1 MNLVLESLVLL
12 CKQSEERVRFGRRL
26 SFFHGEMS
34 TGKSTIAE
42 LIDYCLGGSLQKT
55 PAIQS
60 ELVGV
65 QLQALAGD
73 TALLIERNP
82 NTTTSVEVSW
92 EREGEAGRENLPLQA
107 GEEPVV
113 GNEIYNF
120 SDFLLCSLGMPVLK
134 VRKRKGEPDSALQRL
149 SFRDFYRFCYLDQ
162 PDLDSSFFLLEQP
175 IRQEKSKDVLRYV
188 LGFHSDRLNEL
199 QAELSEVRQ
208 KQRTMREASKQIDEF
223 LHRYGFASKATI
235 EFEIDKLND
244 EEEKLDE
251 EIENQGNED
260 LPAATVAEEDQYL
273 INALSEAIASKAE
286 AIADI
291 EQRLKEQE
299 SLIAEF
305 IGMKFK
311 LARSSTASELLKGA
325 SFHACPA
332 CGTEVNQKSDGVH
345 CVLCKSDLAKAPGGF
360 ESDNVVMERDLSDRI
375 DDLKRSVQR
384 LKRSLDRQ
392 REELS
397 ALTTK
402 RADAQ
407 RSIDFARRQVES
419 EYIKRARRLESRR
432 GAIRERRSL
441 LVRIMGMPGEVEA
454 KLKEA
459 DTLSAMISK
468 LEREIQ
474 TEQGRFE
481 AGRENVNALE
491 KNFHAI
497 LRAIHFPEIKADDK
511 VFLNQRTWFPYLHPK
526 GNESLAWTFSDAGSG
541 GKMVLFKICFALALH
556 QTAAQ
561 RELPLPRLIVID
573 SPMKNITPDINPEIF
588 RNFYAELYRLLQGD
602 LKSWQCIM
610 IDQTLFESP
619 STLEDYLERLMT
631 KDNPERPPLIGYY
644 RGH

>member
-1 MNLVLESLVLL
+1 MNLVVESLVLL
-12 CKQSEERVRFGRRL
+12 CKQSEERVHFGRRL

-82 NTTTSVEVSW
+82 NTITSVEVSW
-92 EREGEAGRENLPLQA
+92 EREGEVGRENLPLQS
-107 GEEPVV
+107 GEEPII
-113 GNEIYNF
+113 GNEIYNY
-120 SDFLLCSLGMPVLK
+120 SDFLLRSLDIPVLK
-134 VRKRKGEPDSALQRL
+134 VRKRKGDPESALQRL

-162 PDLDSSFFLLEQP
+162 PDLDSSFFLLDQP

-208 KQRTMREASKQIDEF
+208 KQRTMREAAKQIDEF

-251 EIENQGNED
+251 EIENQGSDD

-273 INALSEAIASKAE
+273 INALSEAITSKAE

-291 EQRLKEQE
+291 KQRLKEQE

-305 IGMKFK
+305 IAMKFK

-325 SFHACPA
+325 AFHACPA
-332 CGTEVNQKSDGVH
+332 CGTEVSQKSDGAH
-345 CVLCKSDLAKAPGGF
+345 CVLCKSDLAEAPGGF
-360 ESDNVVMERDLSDRI
+360 GSDNAVMERDLSDRI

-384 LKRSLDRQ
+384 LKRSHDRQ
-392 REELS
+392 SEELS

-407 RSIDFARRQVES
+407 RSVDFARRQVES

-441 LVRIMGMPGEVEA
+441 LVRIMGMPGEVEG

-459 DTLSAMISK
+459 DTLSTMISK

-491 KNFHAI
+491 KNFHAL

-511 VFLNQRTWFPYLHPK
+511 VFLNQRSWFPYLHPK

-573 SPMKNITPDINPEIF
+573 SPMKNITPDVNPEIF
-588 RNFYAELYRLLQGD
+588 SHFYTELYRLLESD

-610 IDQTLFESP
+610 IDQTLFDPP
-619 STLEDYLERLMT
+619 STLEAHIERLMT
-631 KDNPERPPLIGYY
+631 NDNPDRPPLIGYY

>member
-1 MNLVLESLVLL
+1 MNLVMESLVLL
-12 CKQSEERVRFGRRL
+12 CKQSEERVRFSRRL

-65 QLQALAGD
+65 QLQAMAGD

-92 EREGEAGRENLPLQA
+92 KRDDEAGRENLPLQA
-107 GEEPVV
+107 GEVPVI
-113 GNEIYNF
+113 GDEIYNY
-120 SDFLLCSLGMPVLK
+120 SDFLLRSLGMPVLK
-134 VRKRKGEPDSALQRL
+134 VRKRKGDPESALQRL
-149 SFRDFYRFCYLDQ
+149 SFRDFYKFCYLDQ
-162 PDLDSSFFLLEQP
+162 PDLDSSFFLLDQP

-208 KQRTMREASKQIDEF
+208 EQRTMREAAKQIDEF
-223 LHRYGFASKATI
+223 LNRYGFASKAMI
-235 EFEIDKLND
+235 ESEIDKLND

-251 EIENQGNED
+251 EIENQGGD
-260 LPAATVAEEDQYL
+260 TLPTATVAEEDRSL
-273 INALSEAIASKAE
+273 ISVLSEAIASKTE

-305 IGMKFK
+305 IAMKFK
-311 LARSSTASELLKGA
+311 LARSSIASELLKGA
-325 SFHACPA
+325 AFHACPA
-332 CGTEVNQKSDGVH
+332 CGTEVGHKGDGAH
-345 CVLCKSDLAKAPGGF
+345 CVLCKSDLAEAPGGF
-360 ESDNVVMERDLSDRI
+360 ESDSAVMERDLSDRI

-384 LKRSLDRQ
+384 LKRSHDRQ
-392 REELS
+392 SEELG
-397 ALTTK
+397 ALTTR

-407 RSIDFARRQVES
+407 QRVDFARRQVES
-419 EYIKRARRLESRR
+419 EYMKRARRLESRR
-432 GAIRERRSL
+432 GAIRERRRL

-459 DTLSAMISK
+459 DALSTRINE

-474 TEQGRFE
+474 IEQGRFE
-481 AGRENVNALE
+481 AGRQNVDALE
-491 KNFHAI
+491 KNFHAL

-511 VFLNQRTWFPYLHPK
+511 IFLNQRTWFPYVHPK

-556 QTAAQ
+556 QTAAK
-561 RELPLPRLIVID
+561 RHLPLPRLLVID

-588 RNFYAELYRLLQGD
+588 TNFYAELYRLLEGD
-602 LKSWQCIM
+602 LKPWQCIM
-610 IDQTLFESP
+610 IDQTLFEP
-619 STLEDYLERLMT
+619 PATLEDHIERLMI
-631 KDNPERPPLIGYY
+631 KNDPDHPPLISYY
-644 RGH
+644 HGH

>member
-1 MNLVLESLVLL
+1 MKLLMESLVLL
-12 CKQSEERVRFGRRL
+12 CKQSEERVHFGRRI

-65 QLQALAGD
+65 QLQAVIRD

-92 EREGEAGRENLPLQA
+92 ERDGEAGRENLPLAA
-107 GEEPVV
+107 GEVPIV
-113 GNEIYNF
+113 GDEIYNY
-120 SDFLLCSLGMPVLK
+120 SDFLLRTLGMPVLK
-134 VRKRKGEPDSALQRL
+134 VRKRKDDPESALQRL
-149 SFRDFYRFCYLDQ
+149 SFRDFYKFCYLDQ
-162 PDLDSSFFLLEQP
+162 PDLDSSFFLLDQP

-199 QAELSEVRQ
+199 QAELSETRQ
-208 KQRTMREASKQIDEF
+208 EQRTMREAARQIDEF

-235 EFEIDKLND
+235 EAEIDKLND
-244 EEEKLDE
+244 EEEKLDH
-251 EIENQGNED
+251 EIENQGSDD
-260 LPAATVAEEDQYL
+260 LPASTVAEEDQAL
-273 INALSEAIASKAE
+273 IGGLSDAIASKTA

-305 IGMKFK
+305 LAMKFK
-311 LARSSTASELLKGA
+311 IARSSTASELLKGA
-325 SFHACPA
+325 AFHACPA
-332 CGTEVNQKSDGVH
+332 CGTEVSRKSDAAH
-345 CVLCKSDLAKAPGGF
+345 CVLCKSDLAEAPGGF
-360 ESDNVVMERDLSDRI
+360 ESDSAVMERDLSDRI

-384 LKRSLDRQ
+384 LKRSHDRQ
-392 REELS
+392 NEELGG
-397 ALTTK
+397 LTTR

-407 RSIDFARRQVES
+407 RRVDAARRQVES
-419 EYIKRARRLESRR
+419 EYMKRARRLESRR
-432 GAIRERRSL
+432 GEIRERRRL

-454 KLKEA
+454 KMKEA
-459 DTLSAMISK
+459 DALSTRISE
-468 LEREIQ
+468 LERNIQ
-474 TEQGRFE
+474 TEQGRFD
-481 AGRENVNALE
+481 AGRKNVDALE
-491 KNFHAI
+491 KNFHAL

-511 VFLNQRTWFPYLHPK
+511 VFLNQRTWFPYVHPK
-526 GNESLAWTFSDAGSG
+526 GNESLAWTYSDAGSG

-561 RELPLPRLIVID
+561 RHLPLPRFIVID

-588 RNFYAELYRLLQGD
+588 RNFYTELYRLLD
-602 LKSWQCIM
+602 NELKSWQCIM
-610 IDQTLFESP
+610 IDQTFFEP
-619 STLEDYLERLMT
+619 PETLDDHLERRLT
-631 KDNPERPPLIGYY
+631 QNEPDHPPLIRYY
-644 RGH
+644 HGH

>member
-1 MNLVLESLVLL
+1 MKLLLDSLVLL
-12 CKQSEERVRFGRRL
+12 CKQSEERVPFGRRL

-65 QLQALAGD
+65 QLQASAAN

-92 EREGEAGRENLPLQA
+92 EREGEAGRENLPLAA
-107 GEEPVV
+107 GEVPIV
-113 GNEIYNF
+113 GDEIYNY
-120 SDFLLCSLGMPVLK
+120 SDFLLRTLGMPVLK
-134 VRKRKGEPDSALQRL
+134 VRKRKGDPESALQRL
-149 SFRDFYRFCYLDQ
+149 SFRDFYKFCYLDQ

-175 IRQEKSKDVLRYV
+175 IRQEKSKDVLRFV

-208 KQRTMREASKQIDEF
+208 EQRTMREAAKQIDEF

-235 EFEIDKLND
+235 ESEIDKLND

-251 EIENQGNED
+251 RIENQSSDD
-260 LPAATVAEEDQYL
+260 LPAATVAEEDQSL
-273 INALSEAIASKAE
+273 ISALSERIASKTE

-305 IGMKFK
+305 IAMKFK

-325 SFHACPA
+325 AFQACPA
-332 CGTEVNQKSDGVH
+332 CGTEVSQKSDGAH
-345 CVLCKSDLAKAPGGF
+345 CVLCKSDLAVAPGGF
-360 ESDNVVMERDLSDRI
+360 ECDSAVMGRDLSDRI

-384 LKRSLDRQ
+384 LRRSHDRQ
-392 REELS
+392 REELGG
-397 ALTTK
+397 LMNK

-407 RSIDFARRQVES
+407 RRVDFSRRQVES
-419 EYIKRARRLESRR
+419 EYMKRARRLESRR
-432 GAIRERRSL
+432 GAIRERRRL
-441 LVRIMGMPGEVEA
+441 LVRIMDMPGDVEA

-459 DTLSAMISK
+459 DALSARISE

-481 AGRENVNALE
+481 AGQQNVDALE
-491 KNFHAI
+491 KNFHA
-497 LRAIHFPEIKADDK
+497 LLCAIHFPEIKADDK
-511 VFLNQRTWFPYLHPK
+511 VFLNQRTWFPYVHPK
-526 GNESLAWTFSDAGSG
+526 GHESLAWTFSDAGSG

-556 QTAAQ
+556 RTAAQ
-561 RELPLPRLIVID
+561 RALPLPRLIIID
-573 SPMKNITPDINPEIF
+573 SPMKNITPDINREVF
-588 RNFYAELYRLLQGD
+588 RNFYTELYRLLED
-602 LKSWQCIM
+602 ELESWQCIV
-610 IDQTLFESP
+610 IDQTLFEP
-619 STLEDYLERLMT
+619 PATLEDHLERLLT
-631 KDNPERPPLIGYY
+631 KNDPDHPPLISYY
-644 RGH
+644 HGH

>member
-1 MNLVLESLVLL
+1 MKLLMESLVLL
-12 CKQSEERVRFGRRL
+12 CKQSEERIRFGRRL

-65 QLQALAGD
+65 QLQAVAGD

-82 NTTTSVEVSW
+82 NTITSVEVSW
-92 EREGEAGRENLPLQA
+92 ECDGETGRENLPLAA
-107 GEEPVV
+107 GEVPVV
-113 GNEIYNF
+113 GDEIYNY
-120 SDFLLCSLGMPVLK
+120 SDFLLRTLGMPVLK
-134 VRKRKGEPDSALQRL
+134 VRKRKGDPESALQRL
-149 SFRDFYRFCYLDQ
+149 SFRDFYKFCYLDQ
-162 PDLDSSFFLLEQP
+162 PDLDSSFFLLDQP

-199 QAELSEVRQ
+199 QAELSETRQ
-208 KQRTMREASKQIDEF
+208 EQRTMREAAKQIDEF

-235 EFEIDKLND
+235 EAEIDKLND
-244 EEEKLDE
+244 EEEKLDQ
-251 EIENQGNED
+251 EIENQDSND
-260 LPAATVAEEDQYL
+260 LPATTVAEEDQAV
-273 INALSEAIASKAE
+273 IAALSDAIASKTA
-286 AIADI
+286 AIADV
-291 EQRLKEQE
+291 EQRLKEQQ

-305 IGMKFK
+305 LAMKFK
-311 LARSSTASELLKGA
+311 IARSSTASELLKGA
-325 SFHACPA
+325 AFHSCPA
-332 CGTEVNQKSDGVH
+332 CGTEVSRKGDGAH
-345 CVLCKSDLAKAPGGF
+345 CVLCKSDLEGAPGGF
-360 ESDNVVMERDLSDRI
+360 ESDSAVMERDLSDRI

-384 LKRSLDRQ
+384 LNRSHDRHT
-392 REELS
+392 EELGI
-397 ALTTK
+397 LTTR

-407 RSIDFARRQVES
+407 RRVDAARRQEES
-419 EYIKRARRLESRR
+419 EYMKRARRLESRR
-432 GAIRERRSL
+432 GEIRERRRL

-454 KLKEA
+454 KMKEA
-459 DTLSAMISK
+459 DALSARISE
-468 LEREIQ
+468 LERNIQ

-481 AGRENVNALE
+481 DGRKNVGALE
-491 KNFHAI
+491 KNFHAL

-511 VFLNQRTWFPYLHPK
+511 VFLNQRTWFPYVHPK

-561 RELPLPRLIVID
+561 RHLPLPSFIVID

-588 RNFYAELYRLLQGD
+588 QNFYTELYRLLDND

-610 IDQTLFESP
+610 IDQTLFEP
-619 STLEDYLERLMT
+619 PATLGDHMERRLT
-631 KDNPERPPLIGYY
+631 QNDPNHPPLISYY
-644 RGH
+644 HGH

>member
-1 MNLVLESLVLL
+1 MNLVVESLVLL

-42 LIDYCLGGSLQKT
+42 LIDYCFGGSLQKT

-260 LPAATVAEEDQYL
+260 LPAATVAEEDQHL

-360 ESDNVVMERDLSDRI
+360 ESDNAVMERDLSDRI

-468 LEREIQ
+468 LERDIQ

-619 STLEDYLERLMT
+619 STIEDYLERLMT
-631 KDNPERPPLIGYY
+631 KDNTERPPLIGYY

>member
-162 PDLDSSFFLLEQP
+162 SDLDSSFFLLEQP